1 MYCWGYKSLAATAMA
16 NKKKKKFDQSGIR
29 VLVFKYASRD
39 ACVGL
44 QLVAIRRR
52 KEEARV
58 DEAPLSRWR
67 IMHVSR
73 IRTCWAYIY
82 VCGRGSSV
90 WKSPFFRWIYV
101 YLLVASALPQV
112 LSARHFAYIPD
123 PLDDKLWAFYLP
135 TLLLD

>member
-1 MYCWGYKSLAATAMA
+1 M
-16 NKKKKKFDQSGIR
+16 
-29 VLVFKYASRD
+29 
-39 ACVGL
+39 
-44 QLVAIRRR
+44 
-52 KEEARV
+52 

-73 IRTCWAYIY
+73 IRTCWAYMY

-112 LSARHFAYIPD
+112 LSAQHFAYIPD

-135 TLLLD
+135 TLLLDYLPIIYRSQVLYSFKCHASREMKWTSRHLIWSVRCLIVIMLDRKII